1 MYSVKEN
8 TWKLT
13 SVLTC
18 RTKQGVYYPKKGAS
32 CVFVGGNLYCF
43 GGKDN
48 KGQPDNRLASFN
60 LDKKTW
66 KADFDLLNSQA
77 PLLAPEPRCNANL
90 GSYRNK
96 FLILYGG
103 TFISEDEAMN
113 SLWIFD
119 IEKTYWHRVSNLV
132 LPYLENSTLCL
143 QDDKIYILG
152 YSAKAQSTQL
162 LEIKIE
168 NTEEKDRFPLSF

>member
-1 MYSVKEN
+1 MHMYCVKEN

-13 SVLTC
+13 SVVTC

-43 GGKDN
+43 GGKEN

-77 PLLAPEPRCNANL
+77 PL
-90 GSYRNK
+90 
-96 FLILYGG
+96 
-103 TFISEDEAMN
+103 
-113 SLWIFD
+113 
-119 IEKTYWHRVSNLV
+119 
-132 LPYLENSTLCL
+132 
-143 QDDKIYILG
+143 
-152 YSAKAQSTQL
+152 
-162 LEIKIE
+162 
-168 NTEEKDRFPLSF
+168 